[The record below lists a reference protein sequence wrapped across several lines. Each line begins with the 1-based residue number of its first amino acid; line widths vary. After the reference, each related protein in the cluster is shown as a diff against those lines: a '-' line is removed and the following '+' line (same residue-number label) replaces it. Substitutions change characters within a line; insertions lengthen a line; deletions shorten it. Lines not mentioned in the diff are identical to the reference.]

1 VYIPAATYSTCYMR
15 VAIRFFARCREIV
28 GEHRKEL
35 EVAPGMR
42 VNELIALLKETYPE
56 LKHEQLRAAVNHCYA
71 DPTAPLHEQDE
82 VAIFPPVSGG

>member
-1 VYIPAATYSTCYMR
+1 MK

-35 EVAPGMR
+35 DVAPGMR
-42 VNELIALLKETYPE
+42 VTELIALLKDAYPE
-56 LKHEQLRAAVNHCYA
+56 LMHVQLRAAVNHCYV
-71 DPTAPLHEQDE
+71 DSTASLHEQDE

>member
-1 VYIPAATYSTCYMR
+1 
-15 VAIRFFARCREIV
+15 V

-35 EVAPGMR
+35 DLPPGMG
-42 VNELIALLKETYPE
+42 VTELLALLEERYPA

-71 DPTAPLHEQDE
+71 DPTAPLKEQDE